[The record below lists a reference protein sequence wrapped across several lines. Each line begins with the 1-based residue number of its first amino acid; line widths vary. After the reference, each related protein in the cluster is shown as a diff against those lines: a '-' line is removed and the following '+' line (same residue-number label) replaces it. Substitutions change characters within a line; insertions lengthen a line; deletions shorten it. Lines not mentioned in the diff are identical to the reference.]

1 MQNKILLGH
10 IFAIIVIL
18 FWGLTFVSSKVLL
31 KDFTPIEMLFDRF
44 LLATIALLV
53 FSPKALKFDSVK
65 TEFYAALV
73 GFSGVTLYFVFE
85 NNALIYSNASNVCLI
100 VSTAPFFVAILNHLL
115 DKHQKLGKGFFVGFV
130 IAMLGIACLSFGTI
144 SLKLNPLGDILALG
158 SAIVWG
164 IYNMFVVKLQRR
176 GLSTIN
182 ITIKSFF
189 YAVVLTLPLMY
200 FYGYEIKLDR
210 VFAPIN
216 ILNYLFLAVL
226 ASSAGFWMWNKS
238 IECIG
243 AVKTNIYIYATPV
256 ITAIGAVLLIDEK
269 LTVYSIVGMILAIS
283 GLVISQ
289 IKRKEKK

>member
-1 MQNKILLGH
+1 MHNKILLGH

-31 KDFTPIEMLFDRF
+31 SDFSPIEMLFDRF
-44 LLATIALLV
+44 LLATVVLLF
-53 FSPKALKFDSVK
+53 FSPKALKIDSLK
-65 TEFYAALV
+65 TEFYAVLV

-100 VSTAPFFVAILNHLL
+100 VSTAPFFVAILNYLL
-115 DKHQKLGKGFFVGFV
+115 DKNQKLGKGFFVGFV
-130 IAMLGIACLSFGTI
+130 IAMFGIACLSFGTI

-158 SAIVWG
+158 CAIVWG

-200 FYGYEIKLDR
+200 IYGYEIKLDR
-210 VFAPIN
+210 LLDTTN

-226 ASSAGFWMWNKS
+226 ASSVGFWMWNKS
-238 IECIG
+238 IEYIG
-243 AVKTNIYIYATPV
+243 SVKTNVYIYATPV
-256 ITAIGAVLLIDEK
+256 VTAIGAVLLIDEK
-269 LTVYSIVGMILAIS
+269 LTIYSVIGMVLAIS
-283 GLVISQ
+283 GLIISQ
-289 IKRKEKK
+289 FKKRVP